1 MARRLRQHVPGA
13 ICHVTQRGNDRRPI
27 FLDDHD
33 RTRYLAILGRALE
46 RQGERVHAY
55 CLLTNHVHLLLQAS
69 DRPLSALMHV
79 LGLRYARWFN
89 DRWAHTG
96 HLFQGRYYSAAIQGD
111 PELLIVLR
119 YIHLNPVR
127 AGLVPEV
134 TLHRWSSHRAY
145 SGGESPPPWL
155 TTGYLLALLGRTQAA
170 ARETYARLLS
180 EDLALE
186 DLRPTVAA
194 PPVRRAK
201 VYISF
206 ECILRAVAERTGC
219 ASTAILGSARDRRTS
234 LARFAVVHLARE
246 VAEHRLTDLA
256 RLLGRDPSTL
266 CNGVARRVER
276 ATPEWEELVEGVRLS
291 LSSEKEKANT

>member
-1 MARRLRQHVPGA
+1 MARPLRQHVPGA

-27 FLDDHD
+27 FLDDQD

-79 LGLRYARWFN
+79 VGLRYARWFN

-96 HLFQGRYYSAAIQGD
+96 HLFQGRYYSAAVQGD
-111 PELLIVLR
+111 PQLLIVLR

-127 AGLVPEV
+127 AGLAPDVAE
-134 TLHRWSSHRAY
+134 HRWSSHRAY
-145 SGGESPPPWL
+145 AGGESPPPWL

-170 ARETYARLLS
+170 ARDAYAQLLS
-180 EDLALE
+180 DAFALE
-186 DLRPTVAA
+186 DLRPALATA
-194 PPVRRAK
+194 PARQARVR
-201 VYISF
+201 VPF
-206 ECILRAVAERTGC
+206 ECILGAVAEKAGC
-219 ASTAILGSARDRRTS
+219 SPTAILGRARDRRTS

-246 VAEHRLTDLA
+246 AGEYRLADLA
-256 RLLGRDPSTL
+256 RLLGRDPATL
-266 CNGVARRVER
+266 YNGVARRVESPT
-276 ATPEWEELVEGVRLS
+276 AEWKELVEGVRLF
-291 LSSEKEKANT
+291 LSSERK